1 MDEQTYDMINKLADL
16 VTVQG
21 NLLAEVVEKLNELAL
36 IYENAARELTN
47 EQ

>member
-16 VTVQG
+16 CTAQG

-36 IYENAARELTN
+36 IYENAARELNN